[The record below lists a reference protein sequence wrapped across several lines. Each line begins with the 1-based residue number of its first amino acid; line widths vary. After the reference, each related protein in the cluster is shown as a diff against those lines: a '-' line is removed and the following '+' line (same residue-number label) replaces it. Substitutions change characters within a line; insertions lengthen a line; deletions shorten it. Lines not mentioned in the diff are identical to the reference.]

1 MSKRSN
7 KMAKIRV
14 FEINKNGKIEL
25 NKSELE
31 TILNEVYNE
40 GKTDGKSEL
49 WTWTPPY
56 YNYISTSTTPLNTTD
71 KFTYD
76 LASSDSTSS
85 TNDTIVEN
93 HITGNESTMKTT
105 TMENPPIKT
114 VFCDNPAS
122 ISKILGQFFSEK
134 EGRE

>member
-1 MSKRSN
+1 
-7 KMAKIRV
+7 MAKIRV

-25 NKSELE
+25 SKSELE

-56 YNYISTSTTPLNTTD
+56 YNY
-71 KFTYD
+71 
-76 LASSDSTSS
+76 SDSTIS
-85 TNDTIVEN
+85 TNK
-93 HITGNESTMKTT
+93 ITEKSPLKITYDSASNSASSKITPESYIADNESVIGITT
-105 TMENPPIKT
+105 TKNPTIKT

-122 ISKILGQFFSEK
+122 ISNILGQFLSNGK
-134 EGRE
+134 EDQE